1 MDLAPYIESL
11 HRQLAVAAAAG
22 GEDARA
28 LAERLTAPLD
38 AAARLML
45 LEVLSAAAG
54 EITSELAP
62 GSVDVRLRGGDPE
75 LVVVPPP
82 ADDPAG
88 EVAPPPAPAGPGSA
102 PAAAAAE
109 DSAQARINL
118 RLPEHLKARVEDAAA
133 AAGLSVNAWLVR
145 ALGAAVDPQ
154 AARPQATT
162 GRTASGGGSYSGWV
176 A

>member
-1 MDLAPYIESL
+1 MAPWTS
-11 HRQLAVAAAAG
+11 RPTSKPSTASSAAAAAAG
-22 GEDARA
+22 GEDAQA

-54 EITSELAP
+54 EITSEAP

-88 EVAPPPAPAGPGSA
+88 EVAPHTS
-102 PAAAAAE
+102 
-109 DSAQARINL
+109 
-118 RLPEHLKARVEDAAA
+118 
-133 AAGLSVNAWLVR
+133 
-145 ALGAAVDPQ
+145 AAVRRRRTPPPRGSTSGSR
-154 AARPQATT
+154 RP
-162 GRTASGGGSYSGWV
+162 
-176 A
+176 